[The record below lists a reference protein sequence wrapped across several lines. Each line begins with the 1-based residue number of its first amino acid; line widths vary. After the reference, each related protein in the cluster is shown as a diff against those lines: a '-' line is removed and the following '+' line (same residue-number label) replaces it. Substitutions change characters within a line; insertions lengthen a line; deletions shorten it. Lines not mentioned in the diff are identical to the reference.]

1 MTRGIKRR
9 IERLERIQQAEKQA
23 PAVCPCCG
31 RPLSA
36 ETAIERY
43 YRSRAAGSR
52 KTLRQIALDTV
63 YSYDYLR
70 KVKRQYDAAGKWG
83 SKKAN
88 AHQP

>member
-1 MTRGIKRR
+1 VNRGVKQRV
-9 IERLERIQQAEKQA
+9 ERLERIQQAEQQS
-23 PAVCPCCG
+23 PAICPCCG

-36 ETAIERY
+36 EAAIERY

-52 KTLRQIALDTV
+52 KTLRQIAMETI

-70 KVKRQYDAAGKWG
+70 KVKRQYDADGKWG
-83 SKKAN
+83 SKKAY

>member
-1 MTRGIKRR
+1 MQRIKQRLER
-9 IERLERIQQAEKQA
+9 LERLERILHAEAQT

-36 ETAIERY
+36 DDAIERY

-52 KTLRQIALDTV
+52 KTLRQIADETA

-70 KVKRQYDAAGKWG
+70 KVSYCGD
-83 SKKAN
+83 
-88 AHQP
+88 